1 MKRSIICTVL
11 FFLAGLFYLL
21 AGLKGNIPLY
31 IIFGI
36 LLVLLGGLYVK
47 RALTEKKNE
56 VKEAKISVPKV
67 KTEKVKKAEKTKKQE
82 NKKDKK

>member
-1 MKRSIICTVL
+1 MKRSIICAVL

-67 KTEKVKKAEKTKKQE
+67 KKAEKTKKQE

>member
-1 MKRSIICTVL
+1 MKRSIICAVL
-11 FFLAGLFYLL
+11 FFLAGLFYLI

-31 IIFGI
+31 IIFGV

-47 RALTEKKNE
+47 RALTERKTE
-56 VKEAKISVPKV
+56 VKEAKISEVKPAKEKPK
-67 KTEKVKKAEKTKKQE
+67 KEDNSKKK